1 MAVSTRRQFSAEKGI
16 CHMEETTITQL
27 PDPSGF
33 SSDPLTAIIRAG
45 ARRLIEQAIH
55 AELSTFMAAFSAEK
69 LEDGRARLVRHGHL
83 PEREVM
89 TGIGPVSVKVPRVR
103 DRGRGADKII
113 FAPSILPRYLRKAKS
128 VEDLLPWLY
137 LKGVST
143 GDFAEALAALLG
155 PNAKG
160 LSAKTITRLKADWWK
175 DYEAWQRRDLGHRRF
190 LYIWA
195 DGVYFKPRMA
205 EEKQCVLVIVGA
217 DEYGRK
223 ELLAMT
229 DGFRESTQSWR
240 ELLLDLKRRG
250 LKQDPKLAIG
260 DGALGF
266 WTALREVFA
275 STQEQRCW
283 VHKTMNVLNALPKSV
298 QAKAKGHLHDIWQ
311 AETKAAANAAFDFF
325 VETYGVKWD
334 KAVPKL
340 LKDRDA
346 LLTFYEYPA
355 EHWKHIRTSNPIE
368 STFATVRHRT
378 TQTKGCLSRKTGL
391 AMAFK
396 LMMSAQ
402 KKWRKLDGQ
411 NRLPEIIQGIEFR
424 DGIRHLQNAA

>member
-1 MAVSTRRQFSAEKGI
+1 MAVFTRRQFSAEKGI
-16 CHMEETTITQL
+16 CHMPKNTITQL

-33 SSDPLTAIIRAG
+33 SADAFTDVLRNG
-45 ARRLIEQAIH
+45 ARKLIEQAIH
-55 AELSTFMAAFSAEK
+55 AELAVLMAAFSKEK

-89 TGIGPVSVKVPRVR
+89 TGIGPVPVKVPRVR
-103 DRGRGADKII
+103 DRKPGEDKIT
-113 FAPSILPRYLRKAKS
+113 FTPSILPRYLRKAKS
-128 VEDLLPWLY
+128 VEELLPWLY

-143 GDFAEALAALLG
+143 GDFSEALAALLG
-155 PNAKG
+155 PNAPG
-160 LSAKTITRLKADWWK
+160 LSAKTITRLKADWWN
-175 DYEAWQRRDLGHRRF
+175 DYEAWQKRDLSHRRF

-205 EEKQCVLVIVGA
+205 EERQCVLVIVGA
-217 DEYGRK
+217 DEYGHK
-223 ELLAMT
+223 ELLTMI
-229 DGFRESTQSWR
+229 DGFRESAESW
-240 ELLLDLKRRG
+240 LDLRRRG

-275 STQEQRCW
+275 TTREQRCW
-283 VHKTMNVLNALPKSV
+283 VHKTMNVLNALPKSL
-298 QAKAKGHLHDIWQ
+298 QDKAKSHLHDIWQ
-311 AETKAAANAAFDFF
+311 AETKVGAGAAFDFF
-325 VETYGVKWD
+325 VETYGVKYD
-334 KAVPKL
+334 KAVAKL
-340 LKDRDA
+340 VKDREA
-346 LLTFYEYPA
+346 LLTFYDYPA

-378 TQTKGCLSRKTGL
+378 KRTKGCLSRRTGL

-402 KKWRKLDGQ
+402 NKWRKLDGQ
-411 NRLPEIIQGIEFR
+411 NRLPEIIQGVEFR
-424 DGIRHLQNAA
+424 DGLRQRQVAA